1 MKPFIAF
8 SFIISLTARAHTQPW
23 RSSSAGSAYQLW
35 QAQVLE
41 ECARKAATIT
51 VELMEEKANEGIYL
65 NVEQGHVINR
75 YVLELC
81 YKRNGIV
88 I

>member
-1 MKPFIAF
+1 MKTFVAF
-8 SFIISLTARAHTQPW
+8 SFIIALTACTHGQPRLNGSGTQ
-23 RSSSAGSAYQLW
+23 YQAW
-35 QAQVLE
+35 QTQILE

-51 VELMEEKANEGIYL
+51 VELMEEKAREGIL
-65 NVEQGHVINR
+65 LSIQQGHMINR
-75 YVLELC
+75 YMLELC

>member
-35 QAQVLE
+35 QTQILE

-51 VELMEEKANEGIYL
+51 VELMEEKAREGIL
-65 NVEQGHVINR
+65 LTVVQGHMINR
-75 YVLELC
+75 YILELC
-81 YKRNGIV
+81 YRKNGIV

>member
-8 SFIISLTARAHTQPW
+8 SFILALTACAHTQP
-23 RSSSAGSAYQLW
+23 RLGGTGTQYQLW
-35 QAQVLE
+35 QTQVLE

-51 VELMEEKANEGIYL
+51 VELMEEKAKEEIYL

>member
-8 SFIISLTARAHTQPW
+8 SLIIALTACSHTQP
-23 RSSSAGSAYQLW
+23 RLSGTGTQYQAW
-35 QAQVLE
+35 QTQVLE

-51 VELMEEKANEGIYL
+51 VELMEEKAKEGIL
-65 NVEQGHVINR
+65 VTLVQGHAINR

>member
-8 SFIISLTARAHTQPW
+8 SFIIALTACTHTQP
-23 RSSSAGSAYQLW
+23 RVNGSGTQYQIW
-35 QAQVLE
+35 QTQVLE

-51 VELMEEKANEGIYL
+51 VELMEEKAKEGIYL
-65 NVEQGHVINR
+65 NVEQGYVINR